1 MTTILTAIDP
11 GTESS
16 GVVDLDV
23 DVWPPTVLGF
33 EDATD
38 NREITETLGPG
49 AAPCLA
55 IEMIASY
62 GMPVG
67 EETFNTCVWIGRFV
81 QAAMPIEADL
91 IPRLDVKMA
100 LCHDSRAK
108 DANIRRA
115 ILDLYPAT
123 GGGKTPQVGTKK
135 KPGPLY
141 GVKSHSWAALA
152 VGLTWCLKRRSD
164 VR

>member
-1 MTTILTAIDP
+1 
-11 GTESS
+11 
-16 GVVDLDV
+16 
-23 DVWPPTVLGF
+23 
-33 EDATD
+33 
-38 NREITETLGPG
+38 
-49 AAPCLA
+49 
-55 IEMIASY
+55 MIASY

-91 IPRLDVKMA
+91 IPLLDVKMA

-123 GGGKTPQVGTKK
+123 GCGKTPQVGTKK

-152 VGLTWCLKRRSD
+152 VGQTWCLKRRSD